1 MQFQIFVK
9 WGMTPV
15 EALQTATVNAAAF
28 LNEYL
33 RPRVGRIKAGT
44 FADII
49 AVQGD
54 PLADMRE
61 MMNVRFVMKGGVIF
75 RDDVKAVKSSN

>member
-28 LNEYL
+28 LNDYL

-49 AVQGD
+49 AVRGD
-54 PLADMRE
+54 PLADMRI
-61 MMNVRFVMKGGVIF
+61 MMNVPFVMKGGVIF
-75 RDDVKAVKSSN
+75 RNEMTAKAANN